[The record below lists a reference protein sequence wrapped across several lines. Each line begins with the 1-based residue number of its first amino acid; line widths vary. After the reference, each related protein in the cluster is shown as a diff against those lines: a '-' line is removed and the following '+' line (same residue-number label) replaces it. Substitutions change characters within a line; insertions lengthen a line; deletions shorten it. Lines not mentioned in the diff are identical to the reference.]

1 MGNFK
6 MKIIFIFTSILL
18 ATYSFP
24 TTKIRTSKETE
35 DVAKVEQSMV
45 QGSEEDSHEIIHQD
59 ITVEAVSKSRSKRDD
74 DDDNDD
80 DDVDKRFWEW
90 YDKKLQEMRQHLR
103 KVSMEGVR
111 CAGCPVT
118 AWDTR
123 LVTSQDKHDDVD
135 ISMEDISVSKCLNAF
150 TC

>member
-1 MGNFK
+1 MG
-6 MKIIFIFTSILL
+6 
-18 ATYSFP
+18 

-74 DDDNDD
+74 DDDDD
-80 DDVDKRFWEW
+80 DE
-90 YDKKLQEMRQHLR
+90 DKKFQEWLYKKRREMRQQLLIQR
-103 KVSMEGVR
+103 L
-111 CAGCPVT
+111 AP

-123 LVTSQDKHDDVD
+123 LVTSQDKQDDVD